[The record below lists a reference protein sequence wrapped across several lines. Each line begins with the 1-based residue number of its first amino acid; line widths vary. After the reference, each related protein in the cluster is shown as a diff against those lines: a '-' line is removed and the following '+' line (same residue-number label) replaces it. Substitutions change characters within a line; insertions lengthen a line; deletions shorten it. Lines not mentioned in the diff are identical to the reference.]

1 MEKFQ
6 VEVERLPA
14 ERVAFVKA
22 LRTVGGIS
30 LKRASDIAI
39 HLGRFRNGTLVAGVD
54 QPTAEHIAATLSAS
68 GATVV
73 VRESTVSSPT
83 MCCPEAAHRYKWG
96 RTRTL
101 VKVR

>member
-1 MEKFQ
+1 MGKFQ
-6 VEVERLPA
+6 VEVKRPPA
-14 ERVAFVKA
+14 ERVAFLKA
-22 LRTVGGIS
+22 LRTVGAIS

-39 HLGRFRNGTLVAGVD
+39 HLDRFRNSTLVAGVD

-68 GATVV
+68 GAKVV

-83 MCCPEAAHRYKWG
+83 MCCPEAAYRYKWG
-96 RTRTL
+96 RMRTL